1 MVSLCIRL
9 ESRLPRQAWGGV
21 GRAGL
26 GDPQPLPWQPAGLS
40 CQPLVDC
47 SPSLSQGQCSPVFS
61 PWLSSIFSFSLLCH
75 HPVPCPLLYTILQ
88 RTPLLLE
95 WGHIPTVPLGAPG
108 LKQRSC
114 QPPGPPPPP
123 PPPPSKL
130 SLLRP
135 PWSLMGHL
143 LPSDRSPRC
152 DCAGPSL
159 VTASCRC
166 VSSSSWWQ
174 VLEAGSWL
182 SQLCTSICTRLSVL
196 THLGSFSC
204 QAGPLDHCTAAK
216 QDAGGLF
223 DSLPCAFLWVTS
235 PLWNLPE

>member
-1 MVSLCIRL
+1 
-9 ESRLPRQAWGGV
+9 
-21 GRAGL
+21 
-26 GDPQPLPWQPAGLS
+26 
-40 CQPLVDC
+40 
-47 SPSLSQGQCSPVFS
+47 
-61 PWLSSIFSFSLLCH
+61 
-75 HPVPCPLLYTILQ
+75 
-88 RTPLLLE
+88 
-95 WGHIPTVPLGAPG
+95 
-108 LKQRSC
+108 
-114 QPPGPPPPP
+114 
-123 PPPPSKL
+123 
-130 SLLRP
+130 
-135 PWSLMGHL
+135 MGHL
-143 LPSDRSPRC
+143 LPSGRSPRC

-182 SQLCTSICTRLSVL
+182 SQLCTPICTRLSVL